1 MTDWDGRIR
10 QMGTFPVDR
19 KNTRVFA
26 GGFGPT
32 GRGANMH
39 RDAGS
44 R

>member
-1 MTDWDGRIR
+1 MTHLGGRTR
-10 QMGTFPVDR
+10 QIGTFPVDR